1 MTVVI
6 QDRQI
11 VEVVKSGQ
19 RPDLNVITGQETL
32 VKLIRD
38 CISSCWDQLPERR
51 PTFAGIYACCFYSAL

>member
-1 MTVVI
+1 MTVVT

-11 VEVVKSGQ
+11 VEAVTRGQ

-32 VKLIRD
+32 VQLIKD

-51 PTFAGIYACCFYSAL
+51 PTFAGI